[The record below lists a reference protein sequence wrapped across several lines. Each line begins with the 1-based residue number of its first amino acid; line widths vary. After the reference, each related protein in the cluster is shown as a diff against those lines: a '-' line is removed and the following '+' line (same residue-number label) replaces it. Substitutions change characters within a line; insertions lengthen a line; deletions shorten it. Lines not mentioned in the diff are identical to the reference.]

1 MDASL
6 GGKACREAAGKF
18 LSTERES
25 GRLVGVGVVMRQAGS
40 IVGKLLLDELRKD
53 ADSDHIGWW
62 CSGGGGRRLGVGGA
76 RAGGALED

>member
-6 GGKACREAAGKF
+6 RGRACREAADKL

-25 GRLVGVGVVMRQAGS
+25 GGLVGVGVVMRQVGS
-40 IVGKLLLDELRKD
+40 VVGKLLLDELRKD
-53 ADSDHIGWW
+53 ADSNHIGWW
-62 CSGGGGRRLGVGGA
+62 CSGGGGGRRLGGA